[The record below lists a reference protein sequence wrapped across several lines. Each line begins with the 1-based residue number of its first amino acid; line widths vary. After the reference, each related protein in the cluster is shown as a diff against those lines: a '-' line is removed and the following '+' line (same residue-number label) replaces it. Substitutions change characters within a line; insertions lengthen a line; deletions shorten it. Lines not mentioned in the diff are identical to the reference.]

1 MSVHTPP
8 STGSDSRPFR
18 RPEPAHRSPS
28 SRAARRRLKRRE
40 AMAGILF
47 VLPTLVIFAVFK
59 FFPIAGA
66 GAMSLT
72 RYRLNGDV
80 TWLGAENYTRLFSD
94 SHFWQSLG
102 VTVSYVLI
110 FVPLIIVVSLAGA
123 LLLNKMVRFT
133 GTFRAVLFVPYLS
146 SFVMAGIIWSWI
158 FDRDGPLNAALG
170 GLGLGPVPFL
180 TGDQLLVLASLA
192 LVSVWKGFGYS
203 MLVFLAGLK
212 AQPAEVHE
220 AARIDGASSWQAFRH
235 VTLPLLKPVM
245 FFVLVIETIIG
256 FQVFDTIY
264 VMTGGGPNRA
274 SHSLIYFLYD
284 EGFKF
289 LDFGYAAAIGMVLFV
304 IVLVLS
310 LVQRRLVEGKE
321 TK

>member
-1 MSVHTPP
+1 MHHTPSNP
-8 STGSDSRPFR
+8 
-18 RPEPAHRSPS
+18 
-28 SRAARRRLKRRE
+28 AARRLRRRE

-66 GAMSLT
+66 GAMSMT

-80 TWLGAENYTRLFSD
+80 TWLGGENYTRLFSD
-94 SHFWQSLG
+94 PHFWKSLG
-102 VTVSYVLI
+102 VTMSYVLI
-110 FVPLIIVVSLAGA
+110 FVPLIIVVSLVGA
-123 LLLNKMVRFT
+123 LLLNKLVRFT
-133 GTFRAVLFVPYLS
+133 GTFRAVLFLPYLS

-158 FDRDGPLNAALG
+158 FATDGPLNAALG
-170 GLGLGPVPFL
+170 GIGLSPVPFL
-180 TGDQLLVLASLA
+180 TGDQLLVLACLA

-235 VTLPLLKPVM
+235 VTLPLLKPVL

-304 IVLVLS
+304 IVLILS
-310 LVQRRLVEGKE
+310 LIQRRLVEGKE